1 MNNNVQKRVI
11 KYKEY
16 NDNGHTS
23 KRLKTETNNQKNDN
37 FISSSEIKEL
47 IKNSNMEKLKHIF
60 DISKFFD
67 NEFIQW
73 LLLLYKNKTFI
84 SIMDLNKVI
93 SKDKYKFLLN
103 YEKKDNSYNYII
115 ENKNKNLLIFLVE
128 HGVDLDKIVYE
139 NDEIALFDACRSGNK
154 ELVEYLLKN
163 GTYINKENKNGI
175 TPLLYSCISGNKE
188 LVEYLL
194 KNGADINKEN
204 KNGITPLLYACYSR
218 NKELVEYLKKM
229 TMVKH
234 HYLMHVKVEIKI

>member
-23 KRLKTETNNQKNDN
+23 KRLKTEINNQKNDK

-84 SIMDLNKVI
+84 SIVDLDKVI
-93 SKDKYKFLLN
+93 SK
-103 YEKKDNSYNYII
+103 
-115 ENKNKNLLIFLVE
+115 
-128 HGVDLDKIVYE
+128 
-139 NDEIALFDACRSGNK
+139 EI
-154 ELVEYLLKN
+154 
-163 GTYINKENKNGI
+163 
-175 TPLLYSCISGNKE
+175 
-188 LVEYLL
+188 
-194 KNGADINKEN
+194 
-204 KNGITPLLYACYSR
+204 
-218 NKELVEYLKKM
+218 
-229 TMVKH
+229 
-234 HYLMHVKVEIKI
+234 

>member
-1 MNNNVQKRVI
+1 
-11 KYKEY
+11 
-16 NDNGHTS
+16 
-23 KRLKTETNNQKNDN
+23 
-37 FISSSEIKEL
+37 
-47 IKNSNMEKLKHIF
+47 
-60 DISKFFD
+60 
-67 NEFIQW
+67 
-73 LLLLYKNKTFI
+73 
-84 SIMDLNKVI
+84 
-93 SKDKYKFLLN
+93 
-103 YEKKDNSYNYII
+103 
-115 ENKNKNLLIFLVE
+115 
-128 HGVDLDKIVYE
+128 VDLDKIVYE
-139 NDEIALFDACRSGNK
+139 NDEIPLFDACRSGNK

>member
-1 MNNNVQKRVI
+1 MNNSVQKRVI
-11 KYKEY
+11 KSKEY

-23 KRLKTETNNQKNDN
+23 KRLKTETNNQKNDK

-47 IKNSNMEKLKHIF
+47 INNSNIVELKHIF

-84 SIMDLNKVI
+84 SIMNLNKVI

-139 NDEIALFDACRSGNK
+139 NDEIPLFDACRSGNK